1 MTTPQNGQAHLSG
14 QLTAGDQD
22 RLDRVALAV
31 EQLANRKFIARED
44 STVKMLWAQFIRGM
58 AFGLGSFLGA
68 TILVSILVL
77 LLAQIEFV
85 PIIGDLAARILL
97 QIQNAT
103 P

>member
-1 MTTPQNGQAHLSG
+1 MTILQEGQANPSNQLSEI
-14 QLTAGDQD
+14 DQD
-22 RLDRVALAV
+22 KLDRVAVAIDRLAD
-31 EQLANRKFIARED
+31 RKFISRED
-44 STVKMLWAQFIRGM
+44 STFKMLWAQFIRGM

-68 TILVSILVL
+68 TILVSILIL
-77 LLAQIEFV
+77 LLARIEFV

>member
-1 MTTPQNGQAHLSG
+1 MTTAHNGQADLSG
-14 QLTAGDQD
+14 QLTASDQD

-44 STVKMLWAQFIRGM
+44 STFQMLWAQFIRGM

-97 QIQNAT
+97 QIQIAA